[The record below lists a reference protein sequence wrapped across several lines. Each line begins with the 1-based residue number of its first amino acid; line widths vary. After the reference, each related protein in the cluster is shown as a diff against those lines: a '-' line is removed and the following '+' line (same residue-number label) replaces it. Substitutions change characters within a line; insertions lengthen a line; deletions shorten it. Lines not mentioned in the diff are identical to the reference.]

1 MLNKLKGVG
10 TAIVTPFHKDGTIDF
25 KSLQKLVEFQIKGNV
40 NFLVVLGTTGES
52 VTLSKD
58 EKSAIINF
66 VVEAVNGRCPVVM
79 GLGGNNTQD
88 IVNTLKTTPFDGI
101 DAILSVSPYY
111 NKPTQK
117 GIFLHYKTI
126 AGVSPVPVIIYNVPG
141 RTGSNINAET
151 TLKIADELENVIGIK
166 EASGNFAQC
175 MKVLKNRPSG
185 FLLLSGDDAL
195 TLPLIA
201 LGADGVIS
209 VVSNAFPTEFSEMV
223 QYCLKGNFKK
233 ALEIHYS
240 LIDIIDA
247 LFAEG
252 SPGGIKAVL
261 EIKKICNNYFRLP
274 VVGVSK
280 THYNQIASLLDQ
292 YSR

>member
-1 MLNKLKGVG
+1 MHNKIKGVG

-25 KSLQKLVEFQIKGNV
+25 KSLQKLIEYQIKGNV
-40 NFLVVLGTTGES
+40 NFIVVLGTTGES

-58 EKSAIINF
+58 ERVAVVNF
-66 VVEAVNGRCPVVM
+66 VVEAVNGRVPVVM
-79 GLGGNNTQD
+79 GMGGNNTQE
-88 IVNTLKTTPFDGI
+88 IVNTIKTLDFEGI

-111 NKPTQK
+111 NKPPQK

-141 RTGSNINAET
+141 RTGSNITAET
-151 TLKIADELENVIGIK
+151 TLKIANELENVIGIK
-166 EASGNFAQC
+166 EASGNFSQC
-175 MKVLKNRPSG
+175 MKILKNRPDG
-185 FLLLSGDDAL
+185 FLVISGDDAL
-195 TLPLIA
+195 TLPLIS

-209 VVSNAFPTEFSEMV
+209 VVSNAFPSEFSEMV
-223 QYCLKGNFKK
+223 QYCFKNNYKK
-233 ALEIHYS
+233 ALEIHYR

-261 EIKKICNNYFRLP
+261 EMKKLCSNYFRLP

-280 THYNQIASLLDQ
+280 THYNHIASLLEEFP
-292 YSR
+292 R

>member
-1 MLNKLKGVG
+1 MHNKLNGVG

-25 KSLQKLVEFQIKGNV
+25 KSLQKLIEFQIKGNV

-58 EKSAIINF
+58 ERTAVVNF
-66 VVEAVNGRCPVVM
+66 VIEAVNGRIPVVM
-79 GLGGNNTQD
+79 GLGGNNTQE
-88 IVNTLKTTPFDGI
+88 IVNTLKTTDFEGI

-141 RTGSNINAET
+141 RTGANINAET
-151 TLKIADELENVIGIK
+151 TIKIATELENVMGIK

-175 MKVLKNRPSG
+175 MKILKNRPAG
-185 FLLLSGDDAL
+185 FLVISGDDAL
-195 TLPLIA
+195 TLPLIS

-209 VVSNAFPTEFSEMV
+209 VVSNAFPSEFSEMV

-233 ALEIHYS
+233 AQEIHFR

-261 EIKKICNNYFRLP
+261 EMKKICNNYFRLP
-274 VVGVSK
+274 VVSVSK
-280 THYNQIASLLDQ
+280 THYNYIGSLVD
-292 YSR
+292 SFPR

>member
-1 MLNKLKGVG
+1 MRNKLKGVG

-25 KSLQKLVEFQIKGNV
+25 KSLQKLIEFQIKGNV
-40 NFLVVLGTTGES
+40 DFLVVLGTTGES

-58 EKSAIINF
+58 ERSAIVNF
-66 VVEAVNGRCPVVM
+66 VLEAVNKRCPVVM

-88 IVNTLKTTPFDGI
+88 IVNTLKTTDFEGI

-126 AGVSPVPVIIYNVPG
+126 VGVSPVPVIIYNVPG

-175 MKVLKNRPSG
+175 MKILKHRPAG
-185 FLLLSGDDAL
+185 FLVLSGDDAL
-195 TLPLIA
+195 TLPLIS

-209 VVSNAFPTEFSEMV
+209 VVSNAFPSEFSEMV

-233 ALEIHYS
+233 AIEIHYR
-240 LIDIIDA
+240 LLDIIDA

-252 SPGGIKAVL
+252 SPGGIKAIL
-261 EIKKICNNYFRLP
+261 EMKKICNNYFRLP

-280 THYNQIASLLDQ
+280 THYNQIASLLEQ
-292 YSR
+292 FSR

>member
-1 MLNKLKGVG
+1 MRNKLKGVG

-25 KSLQKLVEFQIKGNV
+25 KSLQKLIEFQLKGNV
-40 NFLVVLGTTGES
+40 NFLVVLGTTGEC

-58 EKSAIINF
+58 ERTAVINF
-66 VVEAVNGRCPVVM
+66 VVEAVNGKIPVVM
-79 GLGGNNTQD
+79 GMGGNNTQE
-88 IVNTLKTTPFDGI
+88 IVNTIKSTDFDGI

-111 NKPTQK
+111 NKPPQR

-141 RTGSNINAET
+141 RTGANITAET
-151 TLKIADELENVIGIK
+151 TLKIANELDNVIGIK

-175 MKVLKNRPSG
+175 MKILKNRPAG
-185 FLLLSGDDAL
+185 FLLFSGDDAL
-195 TLPLIA
+195 TLPLIS

-209 VVSNAFPTEFSEMV
+209 VVSNAFPSEFSEMV

-233 ALEIHYS
+233 ALDIHYR

-261 EIKKICNNYFRLP
+261 EMKKICNNYFRLP

-280 THYNQIASLLDQ
+280 THYNQLAYLLDQ
-292 YSR
+292 FS